1 MADVPTANGI
11 KAAMIYTYNSQ
22 RLVWVFHFTNGAPA
36 TLANLQAL
44 ATYLQ
49 GWDNTYI
56 KPFRVTTSN
65 WVKCETRALDGPGS
79 PVWDLV
85 PVVNQLGTAGGVGFP
100 AFTALCIRHT
110 TGLGGRSYRGRTY
123 ACMFPTA
130 AAATVDTMSTGVA
143 ASWTTAFNQ
152 LRIGAAAIGFTFVVN
167 SMYSGVDSNGRAIP
181 RSFGV
186 MTPIIASEAGIGFD
200 TNRHRKLKDVI

>member
-1 MADVPTANGI
+1 
-11 KAAMIYTYNSQ
+11 MIYTYNSQ
-22 RLVWVFHFTNGAPA
+22 RLVWVFHFTRGVPA

-49 GWDNTYI
+49 GWDNTWI
-56 KPFRVTTSN
+56 KPLRVPTSN

-85 PVVNQLGTAGGVGFP
+85 PVVNQIGTAGGAGFP
-100 AFTALCIRHT
+100 AYVALCIRHT

-123 ACMFPTA
+123 AAMFPTA
-130 AAATVDTMSTGVA
+130 TAATVDTMTASVA
-143 ASWTTAFNQ
+143 NNWTTAFQN
-152 LRIGAAAIGFTFVVN
+152 LRTGAAAIGFTFVVN
-167 SMYSGVDSNGRAIP
+167 SMYSGVTSAGRAIP
-181 RSFGV
+181 RAAGL
-186 MTPIIASEAGIGFD
+186 MTPIITSEAGIGYD